1 MKSST
6 CRATSGE
13 NGVMMLHNWVTSLV
27 EVLVDRERR
36 EREEALKQ
44 LQFHVNILH
53 KSVCQHDRIIVE
65 LMDNAQKRSD
75 RRAA

>member
-27 EVLVDRERR
+27 GVLVDRERR

-44 LQFHVNILH
+44 LQFRVNILH
-53 KSVCQHDRIIVE
+53 KSVCQHDRIIVQ
-65 LMDNAQKRSD
+65 LMDDVNRRG